1 MLTSGRSIADTG
13 IDAVAL
19 KPAECDVRDAI
30 DLPFDDV
37 VIDYEGREHLPDH
50 RVLDRLARDR
60 GVRLTTPVRADG
72 FDPLGDDLFAQ
83 ELPDAVD
90 RVFVAGHHAYLDD
103 AEASRA
109 IAPRLGAAV
118 QQHDDAWV
126 GTEGV
131 ERAALATGATQ
142 FELLSRTTE
151 RDVKSIRAAGF
162 EGDIAVYAP
171 TVLTDDED
179 AVLDAVGGYAAR
191 RKPVRQALSKASRSG
206 ETSGSSAASDDEV
219 AADGSATDGTATGR
233 TREIL
238 SAAVRDYALVGTPG
252 EVREQVDALR
262 DAGVDTVVG
271 YPAQGLDAFR
281 T

>member
-1 MLTSGRSIADTG
+1 MLTSGRSVTDTG

-19 KPAECDVRDAI
+19 KPAECDVSDAL
-30 DLPFDDV
+30 DLPIDRV
-37 VIDYEGREHLPDH
+37 VIDYEGREHLPDGDT
-50 RVLDRLARDR
+50 LARLARHNE
-60 GVRLTTPVRADG
+60 VRLTTPVRADG
-72 FDPLGDDLFAQ
+72 FDPLGDDSLARD
-83 ELPDAVD
+83 LPETVD
-90 RVFVAGHHAYLDD
+90 RVFVAGHRAYLDES
-103 AEASRA
+103 EASRA

-118 QQHDDAWV
+118 QQATDAWV

-162 EGDIAVYAP
+162 DGDIAVYAP

-179 AVLDAVGGYAAR
+179 TVLDAVGAYASR
-191 RKPVRQALSKASRSG
+191 RKPVRDALAKASG
-206 ETSGSSAASDDEV
+206 GNSATEGTV
-219 AADGSATDGTATGR
+219 ATDGIATDGSADGR

-238 SAAVRDYALVGTPG
+238 SAAVRDYALVGTPS
-252 EVREQVDALR
+252 EVREQVETLR

-271 YPAQGLDAFR
+271 YPAQGIDAFR
-281 T
+281 A